1 MLQVQ
6 SYSTLFKVLN
16 VTGAPVTG
24 VFFFGHISETKHDTR
39 SELHLCRCKFI
50 LPVKYINVQQ
60 VCAFLTAVTGDI
72 QSVLWNYALKM
83 LLFASPN

>member
-6 SYSTLFKVLN
+6 SYSPLFKVLN

-24 VFFFGHISETKHDTR
+24 VFSFGHISESKHV
-39 SELHLCRCKFI
+39 HH
-50 LPVKYINVQQ
+50 
-60 VCAFLTAVTGDI
+60 VCTFLTPVSGEIKT
-72 QSVLWNYALKM
+72 VLWNYALKM